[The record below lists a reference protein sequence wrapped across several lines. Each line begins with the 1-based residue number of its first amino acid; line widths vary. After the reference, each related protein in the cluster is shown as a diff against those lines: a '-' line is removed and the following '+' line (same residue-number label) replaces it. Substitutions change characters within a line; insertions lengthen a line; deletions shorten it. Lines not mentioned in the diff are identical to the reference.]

1 MNLISR
7 FALLVVVIAA
17 IAFTFVFFRRLGWSE
32 VAVVA
37 AIVVLALI
45 VEIVRYLVKQFMKGY
60 RN

>member
-1 MNLISR
+1 
-7 FALLVVVIAA
+7 
-17 IAFTFVFFRRLGWSE
+17 LGWSE

-37 AIVVLALI
+37 AIVVLAFI